1 MYYTFFYYSRKCS
14 MMQVAKEHWLF
25 MGNRNLRSILTFLLS
40 LIFRIKMNMIF
51 FIENLWIS
59 IVLNQR
65 KNICMYLMYLYYD
78 DSESPILH
86 NSNLFHAIQNSF
98 QTIPNFFHATR
109 NSFRATPN
117 MFPLIVHLVCNI
129 CKNNFH
135 HPIWSWN
142 LRILLHVPAKLN
154 KKQINSMNVCSGRKW
169 L

>member
-1 MYYTFFYYSRKCS
+1 MILKKIKSENKMERNTFVC
-14 MMQVAKEHWLF
+14 
-25 MGNRNLRSILTFLLS
+25 LLCWY
-40 LIFRIKMNMIF
+40 I
-51 FIENLWIS
+51 
-59 IVLNQR
+59 
-65 KNICMYLMYLYYD
+65 YLYISQSFSLVYFISLGYD